1 MLKRRYFSIM
11 FCPNGSKPVRSGKK
25 VMTNSNHPD
34 RPFEVDLRSD
44 TVTRPTAPMLEAM
57 MSARVGDMVFGDDP
71 SVNALE
77 AYAARLFGMD
87 GAIFCPS
94 GTMTNQIAIR
104 VHTSP
109 GDEVICSKLAH
120 IYLFEGGG
128 MASNSGAQA
137 SLIDTV
143 DGTFTVDQAAACVN
157 PDDVHRAR
165 TRLVSVENT
174 VNRGAGTCWDFSEL
188 KRIGEFCRSN
198 GLSYHLDGAR
208 LFNALAVTGESPADY
223 GKVFDSIS
231 ICLSKGL
238 GAPVGSLLLGSTTFI
253 KEAKRVRKVFGGY
266 MRQAG
271 YIAAAGLYALQ
282 NNTRR
287 LTDDHVHA
295 KMIGEALE
303 KCSWVSAVSPVSTN
317 IIIFTTA
324 GEITALQATERMK
337 ARGILVHPVG
347 RREIRMVT
355 HLDVTSEMTEYA
367 CENLAGIF

>member
-1 MLKRRYFSIM
+1 
-11 FCPNGSKPVRSGKK
+11 
-25 VMTNSNHPD
+25 MTNSDTQNQA
-34 RPFEVDLRSD
+34 FEVDLRSD
-44 TVTRPTAPMLEAM
+44 TVTRPSASMLDAM
-57 MSARVGDMVFGDDP
+57 MNARVGDMVFGDDP

-77 AYAARLFGMD
+77 AYTARLFGME

-128 MASNSGAQA
+128 MAYNSGVQA

-143 DGTFTVDQAAACVN
+143 DGTFTVAQVAACVN

-174 VNRGAGTCWDFSEL
+174 VNRGAGACWDFGEI
-188 KRIGEFCRSN
+188 KRIAEFCRENS
-198 GLSYHLDGAR
+198 LAYHLDGAR
-208 LFNALAVTGESPADY
+208 LFNALAVTGESPAEY
-223 GKVFDSIS
+223 GKVFDTIS

-238 GAPVGSLLLGSTTFI
+238 GAPVGSLLLGSSEFI

-271 YIAAAGLYALQ
+271 YFAAAGLYALQ
-282 NNTRR
+282 NNTKR

-295 KMIGEALE
+295 KIVAEALSE
-303 KCSWVSAVSPVSTN
+303 CDWVSDVSPVTTN
-317 IIIFTTA
+317 IIIFRTA
-324 GEITALQATERMK
+324 GDITAVQATERMK
-337 ARGILVHPVG
+337 AKGILVHAVG
-347 RREIRMVT
+347 KQEIRMVT
-355 HLDVTSEMTEYA
+355 HLDVTAEMISYT
-367 CENLAGIF
+367 CETLPRIFQVA